1 MVKEKCYNRDGNI
14 KAFNAEWD
22 KYCSEENKTRDV
34 QKLDK
39 EIKSDNK
46 PTYKKDKQYSK
57 SMLNRMKSL
66 KNKIVRNPARQ
77 KKVESGN

>member
-1 MVKEKCYNRDGNI
+1 MGLSKNI
-14 KAFNAEWD
+14 TLTIKDYEI
-22 KYCSEENKTRDV
+22 
-34 QKLDK
+34 KLDK